1 MAISGPSA
9 GPAAP
14 LFIFYEHGISHH
26 FSLIKNYIL
35 KYPLMVFQML
45 DEYVH
50 EVCAETKCYM
60 GDRGEWVIYLDGV
73 IYAKV
78 IPEDAI
84 QKQKAKRLH

>member
-1 MAISGPSA
+1 
-9 GPAAP
+9 
-14 LFIFYEHGISHH
+14 
-26 FSLIKNYIL
+26 
-35 KYPLMVFQML
+35 ML

-84 QKQKAKRLH
+84 QKQKAKSVFSDQPPGNLQKVEGKVRDKNQET